1 MSEDDLLRQIKDIL
15 DNMDHGVD
23 HGLSREVR
31 SLMER
36 KSDLQF
42 AKVDEDIAELK
53 KIAKCAATRFDKLEE
68 MIEERTSTRYIEEI
82 ARSLVI
88 SKVGGGI
95 LRNTGRIVFLTVGT
109 AAVYYADYLKMVL
122 KKVLPW

>member
-1 MSEDDLLRQIKDIL
+1 MSEDDLLSQIKDML
-15 DNMDHGVD
+15 ANMDQNGD
-23 HGLSREVR
+23 RGLAREVR

-36 KSDLQF
+36 KSDMQF
-42 AKVDEDIAELK
+42 AQVNEDIQDLK
-53 KIAKCAATRFDKLEE
+53 RLANCASTRFDKLEE

-109 AAVYYADYLKMVL
+109 AAVYYADYFKMVL
-122 KKVLPW
+122 KKVFPW